1 MIYFIKEELAMA
13 YVYTS
18 LNRPNTFPLFPATRK
33 FGELFVKLVPGGSA
47 LALLLLE
54 AWKDQ
59 APSLNL
65 KGQEVKVSIK

>member
-1 MIYFIKEELAMA
+1 MV
-13 YVYTS
+13 YVYTP
-18 LNRPNTFPLFPATRK
+18 LNKPNTFPLFPATWK

-54 AWKDQ
+54 AWKDL

-65 KGQEVKVSIK
+65 KGQEGKVSTK